1 MNIEYRIAIRLG
13 GNFMESGNLR
23 RPSMRVTV
31 TVALIALS
39 GAWNAGNVGPVASE
53 LATEFDVSLAIIGT
67 LAGTLFFGANVLGLL
82 FAAQIGEAIGLVR
95 ALRVACALVVAGN
108 LLFALTP
115 IFAGLA
121 VGRILPGLGFALT
134 TTVGIVWARDVGGV
148 RLVGVFGASIQLGI
162 ALALLTGSLLA
173 DSGIDW
179 RVGFLISATLG
190 ALAFAAIP
198 PDAVSNPLPERRSQ
212 GFLKLAFRSTRV
224 YRLALMFIS
233 IYGVPMILGAWLI
246 EYLSSDGDVS
256 KTVAGFSSFLLFGL
270 SAVARAYGATLKQKG
285 YGHTFLAGTLG
296 LAAVGLAFVAFDPVA
311 AAAFASAVLL
321 AVGFGIPY
329 ATALTE
335 AQDLYPEEPAEPLA
349 LMTLIALL
357 LPIIVIPV
365 VGHAISRGS
374 GDVAFGLLA
383 LFLVVAAFAN
393 LKRTGIPLT
402 AGEGPGDRPV
412 DGGSR

>member
-1 MNIEYRIAIRLG
+1 
-13 GNFMESGNLR
+13 METQPQSH
-23 RPSMRVTV
+23 PSFRVTV

-53 LATEFDVSLAIIGT
+53 LATEFDVSLALIGA

-82 FAAQIGEAIGLVR
+82 FAAQIGEAVGLVKS
-95 ALRVACALVVAGN
+95 LRLACGLVVAGN
-108 LLFALTP
+108 LVFALTP
-115 IFAGLA
+115 VFAGLA
-121 VGRILPGLGFALT
+121 LGRVLPGLGFALT

-173 DSGIDW
+173 DAGVDW

-198 PDAVSNPLPERRSQ
+198 PDAVSSPLPERRSK
-212 GFLKLAFRSTRV
+212 GFLGLAFRSARV

-233 IYGVPMILGAWLI
+233 IYGVPMILGAWMI
-246 EYLSSDGDVS
+246 EYLSSEGDVS
-256 KTVAGFSSFLLFGL
+256 KTVAGLSSFLLFGL
-270 SAVARAYGATLKQKG
+270 SAAARAYGATLKERG
-285 YGHTFLAGTLG
+285 LGHAVLAGTLG
-296 LAAVGLAFVAFDPVA
+296 LAAAGLAAIALDPVA
-311 AAAFASAVLL
+311 GAAFAAALLL

-335 AQDLYPEEPAEPLA
+335 AQDLYPVEPAEPLA

-357 LPIIVIPV
+357 LPIVVIPV

-374 GDVAFGLLA
+374 GDIAFGILA
-383 LFLVVAAFAN
+383 LFLIVAAAAN
-393 LKRTGIPLT
+393 IRRTGVPLT
-402 AGEGPGDRPV
+402 GGVDDAGR
-412 DGGSR
+412 